1 MTTDELSVEPETNEP
16 SRPGAILTAVAEMI
30 STVIGD
36 DEMLGLE
43 ITLETSFA
51 DDLELESIE
60 FVSLAEEIKAFY
72 GEQVDFVEFL
82 ASKEL
87 DEIMTL
93 TVGDLVEHV
102 AANVPGAADG

>member
-1 MTTDELSVEPETNEP
+1 MTTDQLSVEPEMNEP
-16 SRPGAILTAVAEMI
+16 SRPDEILTAVAEMI
-30 STVIGD
+30 STVIGE

-43 ITLETSFA
+43 ITMETSFA

-87 DEIMTL
+87 DEIMAL

-102 AANVPGAADG
+102 AANVPRDADG